1 MQRANAGF
9 KRAAGS
15 GEGLRRTAL
24 DVLQHQR
31 QAPRLVLRQALGCRP
46 ALRLMGKPPAAVLFT
61 HDLAFSEGFKKV
73 RQGFGLSVAQLDCDG
88 GQLALD
94 FGS

>member
-1 MQRANAGF
+1 MQQMSGQMTFTSIPRPLAHEIVANVMQRANAGF

-46 ALRLMGKPPAAVLFT
+46 APRLIGKPPAAVLAMT
-61 HDLAFSEGFKKV
+61 
-73 RQGFGLSVAQLDCDG
+73 
-88 GQLALD
+88 
-94 FGS
+94 